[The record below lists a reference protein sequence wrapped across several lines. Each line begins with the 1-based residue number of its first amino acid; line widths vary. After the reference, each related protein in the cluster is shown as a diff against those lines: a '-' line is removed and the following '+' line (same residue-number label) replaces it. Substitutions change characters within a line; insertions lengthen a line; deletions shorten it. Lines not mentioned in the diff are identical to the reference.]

1 MQLTSVSIWNRF
13 NLSSIFSR
21 VRHWGLCLKCEIF
34 VFLVRAASAAVTCV
48 YQCSHRSQLPA
59 IRIIS
64 NQNERI
70 DQLCVNNAVVHL
82 YAFAS
87 IIRTSG
93 IINIWR
99 QANLIQIKI
108 LFLFVR
114 LSFYRSFVFLRNAE
128 VQSDARIRQ
137 CETAKRMKINPSV
150 WIDNK

>member
-1 MQLTSVSIWNRF
+1 MLAFEIVLIYRRF
-13 NLSSIFSR
+13 FSR

-99 QANLIQIKI
+99 QANLIQIQI

-114 LSFYRSFVFLRNAE
+114 LSFYRSFVFL
-128 VQSDARIRQ
+128 
-137 CETAKRMKINPSV
+137 KRWSSIGCTNPTMWNSKTNE
-150 WIDNK
+150 NKSECLNW

>member
-1 MQLTSVSIWNRF
+1 MLAFEIVLIYRRFFLAFVIEACASSVRYS
-13 NLSSIFSR
+13 
-21 VRHWGLCLKCEIF
+21 C
-34 VFLVRAASAAVTCV
+34 FLYRAASAAVTCV

-99 QANLIQIKI
+99 QANLIQIQI

-114 LSFYRSFVFLRNAE
+114 LSFYRSFVFL
-128 VQSDARIRQ
+128 
-137 CETAKRMKINPSV
+137 KRWSSIGCTNPTMWNSKTNE
-150 WIDNK
+150 NKSECLNW